1 MEYSQ
6 YNSAFEQMMDLHSS
20 YWCLCYREVW
30 AIWTGQLTVVQQQQQ
45 HVKLADATFRRH
57 IYAGVGS

>member
-1 MEYSQ
+1 M
-6 YNSAFEQMMDLHSS
+6 
-20 YWCLCYREVW
+20 
-30 AIWTGQLTVVQQQQQ
+30 WTGQLTVVQQQQQ